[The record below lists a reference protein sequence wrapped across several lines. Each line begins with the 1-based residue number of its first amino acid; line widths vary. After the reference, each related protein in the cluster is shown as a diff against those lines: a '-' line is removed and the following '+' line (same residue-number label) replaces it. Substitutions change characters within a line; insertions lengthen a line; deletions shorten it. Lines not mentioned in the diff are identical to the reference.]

1 MKENNIVNQTSR
13 KNLYKNTIMLYIMTF
28 SSYFFTFITVPY
40 QTRVLGPDKYGLI
53 GVATAL
59 MAYFR
64 LVIDFGFLLSA
75 TEEVA
80 NFRDD
85 KKKLSGI
92 LSSVTYCKII
102 LSFLS
107 FVVLMCLC
115 TFVDQWKGSTI
126 FFILYFIATAVTSF
140 LPDYLYRGLEQM
152 QSITVRTV
160 LIRVIFT
167 CLIFVFVKTSDDYML
182 IPVLQLVG
190 NVLALLYVYL
200 DLFLRLKIGF
210 SKVKFVDV
218 INSMKKS
225 FFFFLSR
232 IATTVYTVSN
242 TIILDVLSRGT
253 ATAYYTTADKLV
265 STSKQCFSP
274 IADSLYPY
282 MVRNKDF
289 NIIKKALLIIEPIVF
304 LGCSVLFIW
313 AEPICVWFFGSE
325 YAQTGNVLRALLPII
340 VVTFPNYIF
349 GFPMLGAMGLSKHA
363 NYSTMIGSVIHVLNL
378 CILYFT
384 GNMNIITLAITTSVT
399 ECVVLIYR
407 CIIIYKN
414 KDCLKNRRGC

>member
-1 MKENNIVNQTSR
+1 MNNLVNIDST
-13 KNLYKNTIMLYIMTF
+13 KNARSILYKNTIMLYIMTF
-28 SSYFFTFITVPY
+28 SSYFLSFITVPY
-40 QTRVLGPDKYGLI
+40 QTRVLGPEKYGLI

-80 NFRDD
+80 NYRDD
-85 KKKLSGI
+85 KKKLSNI
-92 LSSVTYCKII
+92 LTSVTLCKIV
-102 LSFLS
+102 LSVVS
-107 FVVLMCLC
+107 FVVLYILC
-115 TFVDQWKGSTI
+115 TFVDQWKGNTT
-126 FFILYFIATAVTSF
+126 FFTLYFVAIAISSF
-140 LPDYLYRGLEQM
+140 VPDYLYRGIEQM
-152 QSITVRTV
+152 QYITIRSVAIKV
-160 LIRVIFT
+160 LFT
-167 CLIFVFVKTSDDYML
+167 CLIFIFVKSSDDYML
-182 IPVLQLVG
+182 IPILQLVG
-190 NVLALLYVYL
+190 NLLSLLYVYV
-200 DLFLRLKIGF
+200 DLFARLRIFF
-210 SKVKFVDV
+210 SKVRFIDIVC
-218 INSMKKS
+218 SMKKS

-242 TIILDVLSRGT
+242 TIILDILSRGT

-265 STSKQCFSP
+265 STAKQGFSP
-274 IADSLYPY
+274 VADSLYPY

-289 NIIKKALLIIEPIVF
+289 NIIKKSLLIIEPIVI
-304 LGCSVLFIW
+304 LGCAILFVC

-363 NYSTMIGSVIHVLNL
+363 NYSTLIGSIIHVLNL
-378 CILYFT
+378 CILFFT

-399 ECVVLIYR
+399 ECVVLAYR
-407 CIIIYKN
+407 CIVIYRN
-414 KDCLKNRRGC
+414 KKMFRK